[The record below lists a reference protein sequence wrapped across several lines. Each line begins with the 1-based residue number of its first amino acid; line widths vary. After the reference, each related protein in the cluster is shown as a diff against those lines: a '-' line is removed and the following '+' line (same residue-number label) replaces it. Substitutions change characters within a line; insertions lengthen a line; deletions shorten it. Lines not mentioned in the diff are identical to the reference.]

1 MKLKS
6 SLKIALAGCLTVV
19 SAACSSSLVSSSSQP
34 ELSAAQEIEET
45 NEQDSQIN
53 ESLDSQAP
61 ISSDSAGN
69 EATTVNSDSSISAE
83 SAIACLNWSDYQKTR
98 PSSLEWPQLPAGFDK
113 GCVFRVGEG
122 MSTPV
127 NIFRNGM
134 TFADIIGSETTAPLY
149 GSDPIPWFA
158 GTELNDQFS
167 TLGASGDLLTYYSAC
182 VTLGGQ
188 QSNCEGFPENKPY
201 VINNNTACFQGQ
213 CLSAP
218 ETHAIYLLSLWSW
231 DPRIESRPT
240 SFSLKNTFSRNRYR
254 TVPLNQLPSEV
265 PIIGSPTE
273 IATMAF
279 GRTTLGEGEKP
290 TVVTESEWDEVDG
303 LWIVYLTNEGAA
315 DDSIGGERYRLDF
328 ASVDGDMSEL
338 LWVGRQVYCWRN
350 SEWTGHKLC
359 P

>member
-1 MKLKS
+1 MKFQS
-6 SLKIALAGCLTVV
+6 SLKIALAGCLTIV
-19 SAACSSSLVSSSSQP
+19 SVACNSSPVSSSPPS
-34 ELSAAQEIEET
+34 ERSAAQEIDET
-45 NEQDSQIN
+45 DESLNSQI
-53 ESLDSQAP
+53 ST
-61 ISSDSAGN
+61 SAASATD
-69 EATTVNSDSSISAE
+69 EATTVSSNSLLAAG
-83 SAIACLNWSDYQKTR
+83 SAIACLNWIDYQR
-98 PSSLEWPQLPAGFDK
+98 AEPSSIEWPQMPAGFDK
-113 GCVFRVGEG
+113 GCVFRVGQS

-127 NIFRNGM
+127 HVLRNDI
-134 TFADIIGSETTAPLY
+134 TFADITDSETTAPLY
-149 GSDPIPWFA
+149 ESEPIPWFA
-158 GTELNDQFS
+158 GSELNGQFS
-167 TLGASGDLLTYYSAC
+167 TLEASGDLLTYYSAC
-182 VTLGGQ
+182 VTTGGQ
-188 QSNCEGFPENKPY
+188 ESNCEGFPENKPY
-201 VINNNTACFQGQ
+201 IINNSTACFQGQ

-240 SFSLKNTFSRNRYR
+240 SFSLKNTFNRNRYR

-265 PIIGSPTE
+265 PTIGNPTE
-273 IATMAF
+273 IANMAF
-279 GRTTLGEGEKP
+279 GRTTLEEGEKP
-290 TVVTESEWDEVDG
+290 TVVTEAEWDEVDG

>member
-1 MKLKS
+1 MACNS
-6 SLKIALAGCLTVV
+6 SPVA
-19 SAACSSSLVSSSSQP
+19 SSSQS
-34 ELSAAQEIEET
+34 EQSAAQEIEET
-45 NEQDSQIN
+45 DKQASQID
-53 ESLDSQAP
+53 ESLDPQ
-61 ISSDSAGN
+61 I
-69 EATTVNSDSSISAE
+69 SISLASAVDE
-83 SAIACLNWSDYQKTR
+83 STTTSSNSLLSGDSAIACLNWIDYQR
-98 PSSLEWPQLPAGFDK
+98 VEPSSLDWPQMPAGFDQ
-113 GCVFRVGEG
+113 GCVFRVGQS

-127 NIFRNGM
+127 HILRNDI
-134 TFADIIGSETTAPLY
+134 TFADITDSESTVPLY
-149 GSDPIPWFA
+149 ESAPVPWFA
-158 GTELNDQFS
+158 GSELNDQFPM
-167 TLGASGDLLTYYSAC
+167 LEERGDLLTYYSAC
-182 VTLGGQ
+182 VTAGGQ
-188 QSNCEGFPENKPY
+188 ETNCEGFPENKPY
-201 VINNNTACFQGQ
+201 VIDNNTACFQGQ
-213 CLSAP
+213 CLNAP

-240 SFSLKNTFSRNRYR
+240 SFSLKNTFNRNRYR

-265 PIIGSPTE
+265 STIGNPTE

-279 GRTTLGEGEKP
+279 GRTTLGEGEQP
-290 TVVTESEWDEVDG
+290 TVVTEAEWDEVDG